1 MNMLSRALLSI
12 VLILCAV
19 VPSTATA
26 ANSRKTLPAEICQL
40 EVDRAANEKW
50 DGRTVLARYRGL
62 RSLMQ
67 DRHPDVFGQQFWMLI
82 LLADHL
88 TRGQTARQLTDQL
101 QKIGFAV
108 EYGNIESAI
117 SRMAHRGRY
126 AKVKYGEGEPLFAA
140 TAEGLWQVTNT
151 FSFYAKLRRYAN
163 ETRDS
168 NGDIL
173 LEDLGTDSRPMH
185 FPPLRHTSAAVM
197 AGLSMRVAYWLT
209 DYAYELL
216 GQNFGTPAS
225 ATDVYA
231 TTKEMK
237 EEKLVYREL
246 TPTNGRQARRD
257 GIAVED
263 LTQIWL
269 EKEGEKQLIET
280 FLFYDQAYAYLRAH
294 PDLMMTR
301 LLLSAVRREE

>member
-1 MNMLSRALLSI
+1 MLFHPAIMTSIARAIGVAALGVACIAS
-12 VLILCAV
+12 
-19 VPSTATA
+19 ATA
-26 ANSRKTLPAEICQL
+26 
-40 EVDRAANEKW
+40 
-50 DGRTVLARYRGL
+50 
-62 RSLMQ
+62 
-67 DRHPDVFGQQFWMLI
+67 
-82 LLADHL
+82 
-88 TRGQTARQLTDQL
+88 
-101 QKIGFAV
+101 
-108 EYGNIESAI
+108 
-117 SRMAHRGRY
+117 
-126 AKVKYGEGEPLFAA
+126 
-140 TAEGLWQVTNT
+140 
-151 FSFYAKLRRYAN
+151 
-163 ETRDS
+163 
-168 NGDIL
+168 
-173 LEDLGTDSRPMH
+173 
-185 FPPLRHTSAAVM
+185 
-197 AGLSMRVAYWLT
+197 
-209 DYAYELL
+209 
-216 GQNFGTPAS
+216 QNFGTPAS